1 MDEKR
6 KSVLV
11 CLIIGAVIC
20 ALVVAINWRL
30 EQHILRRLSDCTFVS
45 AVLLLGSGGLKFARN
60 QGTFDIMSY
69 GLKSALEIHFPFSKM
84 DKPLSARQES
94 FADYKERKRQKRKG
108 ASDLLW
114 AGLVYLVLAIVFTVL
129 YSIIVGVNI
138 G

>member
-11 CLIIGAVIC
+11 CLIIGAAIC
-20 ALVVAINWRL
+20 ALVMAINWQF
-30 EQHILRRLSDCTFVS
+30 EQHILRRLSDCTFVA
-45 AVLLLGSGGLKFARN
+45 AVVLLGSGGLKFARN

-69 GLKSALEIHFPFSKM
+69 GLKSAFQIHFPFSKM

-114 AGLVYLVLAIVFTVL
+114 SGLVYLVLAILFTVL
-129 YSIIVGVNI
+129 YSIIVGINI

>member
-1 MDEKR
+1 MSEKR
-6 KSVLV
+6 KSILI

-20 ALVVAINWRL
+20 ALVVAINWKM
-30 EQHILRRLSDCTFVS
+30 EQHILRRLSDCTFVA
-45 AVLLLGSGGLKFARN
+45 AVMLLGSGGLKFARN

-69 GLKSALEIHFPFSKM
+69 GLKSAFQIHFPFSKM

-108 ASDLLW
+108 ASDLFW
-114 AGLVYLVLAIVFTVL
+114 AGLVSIVFTVL
-129 YSIIVGVNI
+129 YSVIVGINI